1 MLDVRSVT
9 VNGRLEPTS
18 FTVPNGDAI
27 LITGQN
33 GAGKSTLLDCIA
45 GILKPSN
52 GDVINES
59 LAPPAYLP
67 QNPPRPFAYTVG
79 EYLMIGQK
87 QQAGRDYTAKLDIE
101 SLLDREITRL
111 STGQWQRVALTKV
124 MQRDQSVIVLDEP
137 DAPLDDHWSEQLAMV
152 IDEEVARGKV
162 IVMTL
167 HRPEIRKSWKFQRIN
182 LTHAVIS

>member
-1 MLDVRSVT
+1 
-9 VNGRLEPTS
+9 
-18 FTVPNGDAI
+18 
-27 LITGQN
+27 
-33 GAGKSTLLDCIA
+33 
-45 GILKPSN
+45 
-52 GDVINES
+52 
-59 LAPPAYLP
+59 
-67 QNPPRPFAYTVG
+67 
-79 EYLMIGQK
+79 MIGQK
-87 QQAGRDYTAKLDIE
+87 HQVDRDYKAKLDIE

-124 MQRDQSVIVLDEP
+124 MQRNQSVVVLDEP

-182 LTHAVIS
+182 LTPAVIS